1 MAKSKEY
8 WKKRFE
14 KLEDD
19 AYRASKEYYN
29 DLQEQFRLATSELE
43 KEIASWYYRVAE
55 NNEISY
61 SMAKRYL
68 NRKELKEF
76 RWTVEDYIKF
86 GKENALDQKWMKEL
100 ENASARVHITRLET
114 IKIQLQQLIEKL
126 FIEYEG
132 GTSDL
137 LNKTYKSSYYKSAYE
152 IAKGTGVGKT
162 LHTLDDNLINGF
174 LRKPWAA
181 DGKDFS
187 SRIWQ
192 NKEKLVRELHTELT
206 QQLVRGSDPGMTIS
220 ALAKKMDVSK
230 SKAGNLIMTETAAI
244 HSMAQKQCFSDLDVE
259 KYEIIVTMDIKTSQI
274 CRDIDKKYHNVG
286 IDLKDYQ
293 VNVTAPPFHCRCRT
307 CTCPFFDD
315 EFTKDT
321 TRVARDPITGKTYH
335 VPADMTYQE
344 WYDKYV
350 VSNPEA
356 LLAEKKVKN
365 YVMDQK
371 QYLEY
376 KDSLDTNY
384 VPKSIE
390 EFQTLKYTN
399 TTEYGI
405 LKAQYKGMSFYNKAI
420 ENEKEITKNVKKVA
434 SDVGMEVVG
443 LEYRVKGKD
452 SYLRKIRSKY
462 GAGKMDYEVDDII
475 RYTYTAPADELAEKT
490 LSSIAKHSKNG
501 YNTIEIKNSWNNP
514 NNPYRGINT
523 TLKTESGQ
531 KFELQYHTPESFEL
545 KNGKMHELYEKQRLI
560 EDTESEE
567 YILLRN
573 QMFDLSDKLERPT
586 GIERVK

>member
-14 KLEDD
+14 KLEDE
-19 AYRASKEYYN
+19 AYRTSKEYYN
-29 DLQEQFRLATSELE
+29 DLQEQFRRASNEIE
-43 KEIASWYYRVAE
+43 MEIASWYYRVAE

-76 RWTVEDYIKF
+76 RWTVEEYIKF

-137 LNKTYKSSYYKSAYE
+137 LNKTFKSSYYKSAYE

-162 LHTLDDNLINGF
+162 LHVLDDNLISGF

-206 QQLVRGSDPGMTIS
+206 QQLVRGSDPGKTIA
-220 ALAKKMDVSK
+220 ALAKRMDVSK
-230 SKAGNLIMTETAAI
+230 NQAGNLIMTETAAI
-244 HSMAQKQCFSDLDVE
+244 HSMAQKKCYDELDVE
-259 KYEIIVTMDIKTSQI
+259 EFQNVATLDLKTSDI
-274 CRDIDKKYHNVG
+274 CRKMDGTHFPMSE
-286 IDLKDYQ
+286 YQ

-307 CTCPFFDD
+307 CTCPHFDD
-315 EFTKDT
+315 EFTEGT
-321 TRVARDPITGKTYH
+321 TRIARDPITGKTYH

-350 VSNPEA
+350 VSDPEA
-356 LLAEKKVKN
+356 LLTEKKYKN
-365 YVMDQK
+365 RSADEEQFKRY
-371 QYLEY
+371 
-376 KDSLDTNY
+376 
-384 VPKSIE
+384 KSIIGKDVPVSIDD
-390 EFQTLKYTN
+390 FQNLKYTN
-399 TTEYGI
+399 NEKWEI
-405 LKAQYKGMSFYNKAI
+405 LKKQYTESF
-420 ENEKEITKNVKKVA
+420 ITKDYDSISSVFKSNTSDLKTRQWYKWHDENIPNIIDKNASIEQQARQAHELRNTFRTQARDLMKDQTTRRQLDIEHPNLTFDQLVERKK
-434 SDVGMEVVG
+434 
-443 LEYRVKGKD
+443 L
-452 SYLRKIRSKY
+452 KY
-462 GAGKMDYEVDDII
+462 GLADEQAYQDII
-475 RYTYTAPADELAEKT
+475 R
-490 LSSIAKHSKNG
+490 SSTTTNKKYDKIAG
-501 YNTIEIKNSWNNP
+501 IK
-514 NNPYRGINT
+514 
-523 TLKTESGQ
+523 E
-531 KFELQYHTPESFEL
+531 
-545 KNGKMHELYEKQRLI
+545 
-560 EDTESEE
+560 
-567 YILLRN
+567 
-573 QMFDLSDKLERPT
+573 
-586 GIERVK
+586 

>member
-8 WKKRFE
+8 WKRRFE

-19 AYRASKEYYN
+19 AYRTSKAYYD
-29 DLQEQFRLATSELE
+29 DLAKQFRRASNEIE
-43 KEIASWYYRVAE
+43 MEIASWYYRVAE

-76 RWTVEDYIKF
+76 RWTVEEYIKF

-114 IKIQLQQLIEKL
+114 VKIQLQQLIERL

-162 LHTLDDNLINGF
+162 LHALDDNLVSDF

-187 SRIWQ
+187 SRIWK
-192 NKEKLVRELHTELT
+192 NKEELVQNLHTELT
-206 QQLVRGSDPGMTIS
+206 QQLVRGSDPGKTID
-220 ALAKKMDVSK
+220 AIAKRMDVSK
-230 SKAGNLIMTETAAI
+230 SKAGNLVMTETAAI
-244 HSMAQKQCFSDLDVE
+244 HSMAQSRCFKDLDVE

-307 CTCPFFDD
+307 CACPFFDD
-315 EFTKDT
+315 EFTEDS
-321 TRVARDPITGKTYH
+321 TRIARDPITGKTYH
-335 VPADMTYQE
+335 IPADMTYQE

-350 VSNPEA
+350 ASNPDA
-356 LLAEKKVKN
+356 LLAEKRTKN
-365 YVMDQK
+365 RLADQK
-371 QYLEY
+371 QYDQY
-376 KDSLDTNY
+376 
-384 VPKSIE
+384 KSILGKDAPKNLDD
-390 EFQTLKYTN
+390 FQNLKYTN
-399 TTEYGI
+399 IEKWETLKKQYSETFITKDYDNI
-405 LKAQYKGMSFYNKAI
+405 SSVFKANTSDLKARQWYKWHDENIPNIIDKNTSIEQQARRAHELRNTYRTQTRDLMKDQEKRRQLDIDYPNKTFEELI
-420 ENEKEITKNVKKVA
+420 DDKINRKNITKEEAIKDILDTATKTNKVVNK
-434 SDVGMEVVG
+434 SLG
-443 LEYRVKGKD
+443 LE
-452 SYLRKIRSKY
+452 
-462 GAGKMDYEVDDII
+462 
-475 RYTYTAPADELAEKT
+475 
-490 LSSIAKHSKNG
+490 
-501 YNTIEIKNSWNNP
+501 
-514 NNPYRGINT
+514 
-523 TLKTESGQ
+523 
-531 KFELQYHTPESFEL
+531 
-545 KNGKMHELYEKQRLI
+545 
-560 EDTESEE
+560 
-567 YILLRN
+567 
-573 QMFDLSDKLERPT
+573 
-586 GIERVK
+586 